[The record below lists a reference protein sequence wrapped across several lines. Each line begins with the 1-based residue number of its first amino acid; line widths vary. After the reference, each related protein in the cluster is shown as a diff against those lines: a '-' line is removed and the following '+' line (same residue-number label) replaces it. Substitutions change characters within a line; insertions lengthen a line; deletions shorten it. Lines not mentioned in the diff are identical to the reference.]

1 MKQLGHFYKILLNL
15 WLQDDYVQVFESNIS
30 QLNGLFTELLAI
42 QDHAAMRNDPQI
54 RLKVQRLFTILR
66 GLFRGATS
74 HKNFALLFDWFYPEY
89 FGIVKKCMTVY
100 LEPPCDDEIVL
111 QILKFLHDLV
121 DNSSNRLRFDTWSI
135 NGLIVYKETSSF
147 VIEFMELSGCLS
159 LQKKP
164 LKQGDI
170 YKEIFRFLKVIMTLL
185 ERCISGNFI
194 NFAICE
200 YYNDQ
205 TFTQL
210 SQMTFQCVLH

>member
-1 MKQLGHFYKILLNL
+1 
-15 WLQDDYVQVFESNIS
+15 
-30 QLNGLFTELLAI
+30 
-42 QDHAAMRNDPQI
+42 MRI
-54 RLKVQRLFTILR
+54 KVQRLFVILR
-66 GLFRGATS
+66 GLFRGANS

-89 FGIVKKCMTVY
+89 FTIVKKCLTSY
-100 LEPPCDDEIVL
+100 LEPPCDDEIAL
-111 QILKFLHDLV
+111 LILKFLHDLV

-135 NGLIVYKETSSF
+135 NGLIVYKETSSYL
-147 VIEFMELSGCLS
+147 IEFMEMFGCLS

-164 LKQGDI
+164 LRQNDL
-170 YKEIFRFLKVIMTLL
+170 YKEIFRFLKIVMNML

-210 SQMTFQCVLH
+210 S